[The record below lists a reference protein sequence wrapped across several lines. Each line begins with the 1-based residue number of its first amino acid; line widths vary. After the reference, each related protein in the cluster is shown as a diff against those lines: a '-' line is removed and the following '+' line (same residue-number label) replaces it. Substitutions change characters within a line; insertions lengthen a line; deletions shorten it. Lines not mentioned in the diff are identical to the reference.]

1 WMAVIS
7 SEAEKVAQATHM
19 SASEAANYKAQLLAI
34 AEAQRQAKAAE
45 VASNQAFGRVEQVQ
59 QIEAEIAALKQLQQA
74 NNTSDIRNAIAA
86 DIAQLDELKAKG
98 GSVASSWKAYFAQ
111 MGVETQNVGV
121 QLSGIFQKGFT
132 SSIDSFSDA
141 LGKTI
146 VQGKSLGEEMKKAL
160 RGIVE
165 GIIAAIAKLLI
176 FKALSEAGGAL
187 SKAGGGTGLLGKAG
201 GALSAAAGGGTK
213 NVAETAN
220 TTATTANT
228 TGIAANTVAITALTT
243 ATAAATTA
251 DAADATTDAGGGS
264 GILSSILPMFGF
276 SAGGV
281 VPGAGIGDT
290 VPAMLEPGEM
300 VLPKNVSQNVQK
312 AAGTSDSAKARSLTV
327 TYAPTVHA
335 VDERG
340 VQDML
345 DEHGH
350 LFTNHV

>member
-34 AEAQRQAKAAE
+34 AETQRQAKAAE
-45 VASNQAFGRVEQVQ
+45 GASNQAFGRVEQVQ

-160 RGIVE
+160 SSIVE
-165 GIIAAIAKLLI
+165 GIIAAIAKMLI
-176 FKALSEAGGAL
+176 LK
-187 SKAGGGTGLLGKAG
+187 
-201 GALSAAAGGGTK
+201 ALSAATGGALGGG
-213 NVAETAN
+213 
-220 TTATTANT
+220 
-228 TGIAANTVAITALTT
+228 
-243 ATAAATTA
+243 
-251 DAADATTDAGGGS
+251 AADTGGGF
-264 GILSSILPMFGF
+264 LKSILGL
-276 SAGGV
+276 SAGGI

-300 VLPKNVSQNVQK
+300 VLPKNVVQSVHTSSSQTNISNGRNAPVIHY
-312 AAGTSDSAKARSLTV
+312 S
-327 TYAPTVHA
+327 PTVHA

-340 VQDML
+340 
-345 DEHGH
+345 
-350 LFTNHV
+350 